1 MYNVPMYEYTS
12 LPGKKNDHLNLTSE
26 ISPRAFDGFPL
37 PVGTDLNFFTEQ
49 GRLFMVFHSCPPC
62 RLAGHLPP
70 HIPYTPHCP
79 RLPPAHFVTKRLVPD
94 SVKLFAT
101 GPASFNLKFLSP
113 QVHLPDP
120 KKKKKKKKYHLLYDA
135 FLDSPSQSELCL
147 MWSWFTPNLTCEP
160 FTLRG
165 KHLRGTGWC

>member
-1 MYNVPMYEYTS
+1 MASRCLWEQISIFSLNRGGCLWSFTAALPAVLLATS
-12 LPGKKNDHLNLTSE
+12 LLTYPTLPTALG
-26 ISPRAFDGFPL
+26 SPP
-37 PVGTDLNFFTEQ
+37 
-49 GRLFMVFHSCPPC
+49 
-62 RLAGHLPP
+62 
-70 HIPYTPHCP
+70 
-79 RLPPAHFVTKRLVPD
+79 HFVTKRLVPD

-165 KHLRGTGWC
+165 KHLRGTGWY